1 MQPYNSVPERVH
13 RGKKRKFFKMRA
25 NLLAKKSTW
34 HIRKPTHLTVQNGF
48 LPADSCYDVKQVL
61 CHDDL
66 NDISGKNK
74 QFILKD
80 CKKVSSPKTYY
91 VIERRDSYPSNG
103 SVFSKFHSVVQILL
117 AMLYDPNVCDF
128 RAVPVAMCATEQINN
143 RYETIFEFTSE
154 EFKLEYSYWKK
165 KNGSTIPAVEEGLL
179 FTDTT
184 TQNSVSLIKGDC
196 LLERLQSFLQKN
208 IFKVVPTEK
217 ALTTIASHFCSVKN
231 FRLHFDCL
239 YLLTNAELN
248 ALAFEGN
255 PMKQYATSAFDLLYD
270 VWVCCYLEQMQK
282 YKLLHLS
289 SDTWDNYR
297 CGGPLQL
304 TEYSNEIRNCMEK
317 EALSV
322 YAVTAAK
329 HYEFFG
335 NHFIIPESS
344 VCYKRFVEKCINA

>member
-1 MQPYNSVPERVH
+1 MQPYNSVPKRVH
-13 RGKKRKFFKMRA
+13 RGKKRKFFKVRA

-34 HIRKPTHLTVQNGF
+34 HIRKPSHLTVKNGF
-48 LPADSCYDVKQVL
+48 LPADSCYDIKEVL

-66 NDISGKNK
+66 DDISKTNK
-74 QFILKD
+74 RFILKD
-80 CKKVSSPKTYY
+80 CKKTSSPKTYY
-91 VIERRDSYPSNG
+91 VIERRDSYPSNR
-103 SVFSKFHSVVQILL
+103 SLFSKFNSVVQILL
-117 AMLYDPNVCDF
+117 AMLYDPDACKF
-128 RAVPVAMCATEQINN
+128 RAVPVAMCATKQINN
-143 RYETIFEFTSE
+143 RYETIFELNSE

-165 KNGSTIPAVEEGLL
+165 KIGCTIPAVEEGLL
-179 FTDTT
+179 FVDETA
-184 TQNSVSLIKGDC
+184 QNKVSLIKGDR

-208 IFKVVPTEK
+208 VSKVVPTEK

-289 SDTWDNYR
+289 SDTWDNFR

-304 TEYSNEIRNCMEK
+304 TEYSKEIRNCMEK

-322 YAVTAAK
+322 YAIRAAK
-329 HYEFFG
+329 HYDFFG

-344 VCYKRFVEKCINA
+344 VCYKRFVENCINA